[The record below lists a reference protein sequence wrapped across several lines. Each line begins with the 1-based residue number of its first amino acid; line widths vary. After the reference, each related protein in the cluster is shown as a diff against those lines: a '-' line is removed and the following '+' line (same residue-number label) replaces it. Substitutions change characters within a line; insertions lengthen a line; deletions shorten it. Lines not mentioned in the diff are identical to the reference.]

1 MCTWEVAGTAHG
13 DAYMVGGFTDLLGC
27 DIAVNDGPQRWVA
40 HAALVALN
48 QWVADGVRPPAAPPL
63 GLASHSPVTIARDAL
78 GNALGGVRTPAVD
91 APVSTLSGDA
101 PPGASRICA
110 LFGTTVP
117 FDDATLVGL
126 YGDSAG
132 YLAAFERSLD
142 ATIAAGFLLESDRH
156 DLLDDARRVRVG
168 PVVPAPS

>member
-1 MCTWEVAGTAHG
+1 
-13 DAYMVGGFTDLLGC
+13 
-27 DIAVNDGPQRWVA
+27 
-40 HAALVALN
+40 
-48 QWVADGVRPPAAPPL
+48 
-63 GLASHSPVTIARDAL
+63 
-78 GNALGGVRTPAVD
+78 
-91 APVSTLSGDA
+91 LSGDA

-168 PVVPAPS
+168 PVAPAPS